1 METIGDAYMVVS
13 GLPLRNGN
21 EQVLEFAKMSV
32 AILDSVDS
40 FYIRHLPDI
49 KLRARIDIHS
59 GNYLNLGTQ
68 SHLWKGERKAAKKK
82 EEFDPP
88 LHLPV
93 STCKNGGCGGENK
106 VFTEWEVAFS
116 R

>member
-1 METIGDAYMVVS
+1 MVVS

-59 GNYLNLGTQ
+59 GPVCAGVVGSKMPRYCLFGETVNTASRMKSNAMKIHVSQTTRDLLILN
-68 SHLWKGERKAAKKK
+68 
-82 EEFDPP
+82 
-88 LHLPV
+88 
-93 STCKNGGCGGENK
+93 
-106 VFTEWEVAFS
+106 
-116 R
+116 

>member
-88 LHLPV
+88 SICQFPHV
-93 STCKNGGCGGENK
+93 KMGDVGERIK
-106 VFTEWEVAFS
+106 FS
-116 R
+116 QSGR